1 MASLGVGLRLAFWAY
16 TGRVWEDA
24 LITIAHARNA
34 VAGLGLTHH
43 AGEPPTHGFTS
54 ALSVLIPLV
63 GEAISRD
70 GGLFV
75 IASRAD
81 SSLQQRAHRMPRTRL
96 AAIAS
101 PLPEPP
107 RTMPRSQR
115 PLATASAAG
124 RMKSG

>member
-1 MASLGVGLRLAFWAY
+1 MASLGVGVRLAFWAY

-75 IASRAD
+75 I
-81 SSLQQRAHRMPRTRL
+81 RL
-96 AAIAS
+96 ASLIAVVVAIVAS
-101 PLPEPP
+101 
-107 RTMPRSQR
+107 MPSVGG
-115 PLATASAAG
+115 SGWIAG
-124 RMKSG
+124 HACW